1 MYLTLMFLTALLL
14 PTPVIAG
21 LMRRRMSPYR
31 VVVEGAIAGVAGAL
45 FVMILASAA
54 GESIAAVF
62 QESIRYIAQTLAGDP
77 NIAQLLGDELTM
89 SERVEILTRIYGQAA
104 DLLPSTIGIFSAV
117 GAYIEYLILS
127 RIIKPEGTGAVRMSP
142 FREFSLPGN
151 FIIVWAGLFLLSW
164 ILTTIK
170 SLPGDALYANINAL
184 FDFVFS
190 LQGMSVIFMFCY
202 KKRAPKAIAVIIIL
216 FLLFSGFGNLVLVIL
231 GFADIIF
238 RLKKRIR

>member
-104 DLLPSTIGIFSAV
+104 DLLPSTICIF
-117 GAYIEYLILS
+117 
-127 RIIKPEGTGAVRMSP
+127 
-142 FREFSLPGN
+142 
-151 FIIVWAGLFLLSW
+151 
-164 ILTTIK
+164 
-170 SLPGDALYANINAL
+170 
-184 FDFVFS
+184 
-190 LQGMSVIFMFCY
+190 
-202 KKRAPKAIAVIIIL
+202 
-216 FLLFSGFGNLVLVIL
+216 
-231 GFADIIF
+231 
-238 RLKKRIR
+238 

>member
-89 SERVEILTRIYGQAA
+89 SERVEILTRIYGPVSYTHLDVYKRQYMACTFASSVSFTCCANTFAA
-104 DLLPSTIGIFSAV
+104 KNPPAIVAHKSRNRNKSMIRRTRKPFFDFRFFFTDSIKT
-117 GAYIEYLILS
+117 ILS
-127 RIIKPEGTGAVRMSP
+127 QLLITLWITFDEIREVRTVC
-142 FREFSLPGN
+142 LKVYY
-151 FIIVWAGLFLLSW
+151 IFL
-164 ILTTIK
+164 
-170 SLPGDALYANINAL
+170 
-184 FDFVFS
+184 
-190 LQGMSVIFMFCY
+190 
-202 KKRAPKAIAVIIIL
+202 
-216 FLLFSGFGNLVLVIL
+216 
-231 GFADIIF
+231 
-238 RLKKRIR
+238 KRI